1 MGLKTEDYMNPAP
14 IPADARPLRRSVDF
28 SVLAR
33 FSLASA
39 GKFCY
44 HIACNI
50 MRNCALKKE
59 GNH

>member
-1 MGLKTEDYMNPAP
+1 MQLNNLFKRSKPAEETKE
-14 IPADARPLRRSVDF
+14 AQVQ
-28 SVLAR
+28 AR